1 MNEFKEEADG
11 VDTLYKTLQ
20 NQIELLQEKNSPT
33 GDKMKMLIELE
44 ELHLLSY
51 QHFEIF
57 GKWVDDYTLYV
68 EDIDFFFEA
77 DLLYIWSQIFSEKKF
92 FFADYKLKMLRK

>member
-44 ELHLLSY
+44 EFHLLSY

-57 GKWVDDYTLYV
+57 GK
-68 EDIDFFFEA
+68 
-77 DLLYIWSQIFSEKKF
+77 
-92 FFADYKLKMLRK
+92 

>member
-1 MNEFKEEADG
+1 MNEFKEETDG

-68 EDIDFFFEA
+68 EDIEFFFEA
-77 DLLYIWSQIFSEKKF
+77 DLLYDHRFSLEKKNNF
-92 FFADYKLKMLRK
+92 FDYKLKMLRK